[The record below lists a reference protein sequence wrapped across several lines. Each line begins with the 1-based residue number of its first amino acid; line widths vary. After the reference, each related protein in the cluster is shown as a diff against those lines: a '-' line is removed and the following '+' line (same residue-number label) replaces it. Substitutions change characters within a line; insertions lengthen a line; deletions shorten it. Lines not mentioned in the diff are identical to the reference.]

1 MIDSTSS
8 FDRTSRAAAVPAD
21 SSTGSPVRNAR
32 LRDRLQTDN
41 AEQLSSALSAQP
53 EVRPEVVAR
62 GQALAADPN
71 YPGPAIISR
80 VAAMI
85 VNSPDPSE
93 DQS

>member
-8 FDRTSRAAAVPAD
+8 FDRTSRAAAMPDD
-21 SSTGSPVRNAR
+21 SSSAGPVRAQR
-32 LRDRLQTDN
+32 IRDRLQTDK
-41 AEQLSSALSAQP
+41 AEQLNAALGSQP
-53 EVRPEVVAR
+53 DVRPEAVAR

-71 YPGPAIISR
+71 YPSAAIISK